1 MTFVFLLLAA
11 AAALVRAFYVTVLG
25 LVGGAPDGVP
35 ILRAYGR
42 AFLLVAPPLGA
53 RVGSWRVVE
62 VDGYLPPRPPPA
74 GTSTPVGYKYFSPAG
89 PVHTWRSSRPGPA
102 AIKQQQGQSAKRQQ
116 RNLAIWVSGPCHFSV
131 VGPIAAGLMC
141 AGFGTTPGCNCTGVA

>member
-1 MTFVFLLLAA
+1 MI
-11 AAALVRAFYVTVLG
+11 G
-25 LVGGAPDGVP
+25 LVADSEPLWRNTHTAGLRTGVFSSIP
-35 ILRAYGR
+35 KV
-42 AFLLVAPPLGA
+42 LLVAPPKPSSVVAPPLVA
-53 RVGSWRVVE
+53 RAGSWRVVE
-62 VDGYLPPRPPPA
+62 VDGYLRQPLPPPF
-74 GTSTPVGYKYFSPAG
+74 GTSSPVGYKYFSPAG